1 MRRADSLPPS
11 RLLYDAKFG
20 EGPVKAPG
28 NLAVVAR
35 RDSLT
40 ARATGPLGGELGTY
54 EDGAF
59 RGKKGEEDF
68 LDPELLRGV
77 LAGVWRGAMPVVAGA
92 DGDDGLLRWKAAGGV
107 VVEGILDVPGA
118 RLKSL
123 RVEGPRGKLFVEFS
137 GTFDPWPE
145 VVLLSDLKSGRS
157 LKLRCVAVEAL
168 PEEIISPNPK
178 SKI

>member
-20 EGPVKAPG
+20 KGAVKAPG

-54 EDGAF
+54 KDGAF
-59 RGKKGEEDF
+59 HGKEGEGEF

-77 LAGVWRGAMPVVAGA
+77 LAGVWRGAAPVLVGA
-92 DGDDGLLRWKAAGGV
+92 EGDDGLLRWNAAGGV
-107 VVEGILDVPGA
+107 VAEGVLDVSGA
-118 RLKSL
+118 RLRSL
-123 RVEGPRGKLFVEFS
+123 RVRGPRGNLFAEFS
-137 GTFDPWPE
+137 GAFDPWPE
-145 VVLLSDLKSGRS
+145 VVLLSDVKSGRS
-157 LKLRCVAVEAL
+157 LKLRRVAVEAL
-168 PEEIISPNPK
+168 QDEISSPKPK
-178 SKI
+178 SKL